1 MYKNGKI
8 KTCDEFILKAGD
20 NMEKTTQVRIVN
32 RNDNGYL
39 LVKKTRDN
47 KSYYV
52 YLDRKNVLKF
62 NDHVFHATFGDDQKL
77 KVNEFI
83 EKVFSEYSSLNE
95 YQDCYDSLK
104 YVYEKISASDP
115 KNPDLR
121 GLEVFLF
128 NGLDMYN
135 SLCAKK
141 SESLVPYK
149 DNLKLVEGTAREIV
163 LNNEKNFRKDEPY
176 MEKGSARIY
185 KYDN

>member
-1 MYKNGKI
+1 
-8 KTCDEFILKAGD
+8 
-20 NMEKTTQVRIVN
+20 MEKTTQMRIIN
-32 RNDNGYL
+32 RNDEGYF

-52 YLDRKNVLKF
+52 YLNRKNVLKF
-62 NDHVFHATFGDDQKL
+62 NDHVFHANFGNDQKL

-83 EKVFSEYSSLNE
+83 EKVFSEYSFLNE
-95 YQDCYDSLK
+95 YQDCYDRLR
-104 YVYEKISASDP
+104 YVYEKISTSNP

-121 GLEVFLF
+121 GLEPFLF
-128 NGLDMYN
+128 DGIDMYN
-135 SLCAKK
+135 NLCTQK

-149 DNLKLVEGTAREIV
+149 DNLKLIEGSGREVI
-163 LNNEKNFRKDEPY
+163 LTNKENFRKDESY